1 MIVTGSEKSRAFS
14 AGADL
19 KEWLE
24 LYIPQKSSNPPI
36 STSLFLLHRLHTLLT
51 VRNKKGQTPVGRD
64 MPEGFCGISRRKGL
78 KPIIA
83 AVNGYA
89 FGILNLL
96 RSTNVS
102 RWRIRN
108 GSQLVGRYIL
118 RC

>member
-24 LYIPQKSSNPPI
+24 LYIPRKSSNPPI
-36 STSLFLLHRLHTLLT
+36 STSLFLLRRLYPLLT
-51 VRNKKGQTPVGRD
+51 VRNKKGLMVAGRD

-96 RSTNVS
+96 CSTDVS
-102 RWRIRN
+102 RWRVRTS
-108 GSQLVGRYIL
+108 SQLVGRYIL